1 MHPFEKYYLNP
12 VGQSM
17 CDLLEKDYWYESTTA
32 QILHI
37 LEVDDSRRINLSHNA
52 FSYLPAFYYLSD
64 EDARRVYVY
73 NSLTYTDW
81 TPIDYII
88 DESCGP
94 VSSTFPGFT
103 PVYELR
109 CANGMLLSTIY
120 MRDEA
125 LAERFGGQWPQQ

>member
-1 MHPFEKYYLNP
+1 
-12 VGQSM
+12 M

-37 LEVDDSRRINLSHNA
+37 LEVDDSRRICLSVNA
-52 FSYLPAFYYLSD
+52 FSSIPAFNYLAAK
-64 EDARRVYVY
+64 DARRVYIY
-73 NSLTYTDW
+73 DSYTYTDW